1 MQEPYARPHTADN
14 IAFFVVIITQTLI
27 ARFLWTDFRRTA
39 SPRLFRAVMAL
50 MSVLWFIVF
59 VGLWLD
65 NTGEIYTSRYISAWV
80 RSVWIALANLWTIP
94 AAAAVLVYI
103 LYRFVASRPAVVE
116 KTAHDRSRRAVL
128 RAAGT
133 AAIAAPFAATAFGA
147 IIERTNFQVREVDL
161 PIRGLHPDMDGFRIA
176 QLSDL
181 HVSPYL
187 SVREAGRA
195 VDMANELRPHL
206 ALVTGDLISGPGD
219 PLDGAIAQ
227 IARLRADNGIL
238 GCLGNHEIY
247 AECEDY
253 ATTAAA
259 RRGIQFLRDEAHIVR
274 RGNASL
280 NIAGVDYQ
288 TFIWK
293 NGRYLR
299 HAERLVKPGMPNIL
313 LSHNP
318 DVFPVAIGKG
328 YDAVLSGHTH
338 GGQVTMEI
346 LQQDLNFARFYTR
359 YVLGLYRLN
368 GASCYVTAGVGTI
381 GMPVRLGVPP
391 EITLLRL
398 RRA

>member
-1 MQEPYARPHTADN
+1 MQEPYPRPHTADN
-14 IAFFVVIITQTLI
+14 IALFVVVLTQALI
-27 ARFLWTDFRRTA
+27 ARFLWTDFRRIA
-39 SPRLFRAVMAL
+39 SPRLFRVVMTL
-50 MSVLWFIVF
+50 MSALWFVVLI
-59 VGLWLD
+59 GLWLD
-65 NTGEIYTSRYISAWV
+65 NTGEMYTSRHISAWV
-80 RSVWIALANLWTIP
+80 RSVWIGVANLWTIP
-94 AAAAVLVYI
+94 AAAAVLVYVV
-103 LYRFVASRPAVVE
+103 YRFIASRPAVVE
-116 KTAHDRSRRAVL
+116 KTAHDPARRAVL

-133 AAIAAPFAATAFGA
+133 AAVVAPFAATAFGA
-147 IIERTNFQVREVDL
+147 IIERTNFQIREVDL
-161 PIRGLHPDMDGFRIA
+161 PIRGLHPDMEGFRIA

-227 IARLRADNGIL
+227 IARLRTDHGVL

-253 ATTAAA
+253 ATFEAA
-259 RRGIQFLRDEAHIVR
+259 RRGVEFLRGEGRTVR

-288 TFIWK
+288 TFAWK

-299 HAERLVKPGMPNIL
+299 RAERLIEPGMPNIL

-328 YDAVLSGHTH
+328 FDAVLSGHTH

>member
-1 MQEPYARPHTADN
+1 MQEPYPRPHTADN
-14 IAFFVVIITQTLI
+14 IVLFVVVFTQALI
-27 ARFLWTDFRRTA
+27 ARFLWTDFRRA
-39 SPRLFRAVMAL
+39 VSPRLFRAVMTLVSA
-50 MSVLWFIVF
+50 LWFITLI
-59 VGLWLD
+59 GLGLD
-65 NTGEIYTSRYISAWV
+65 NTGEMYASPHISAWS
-80 RSVWIALANLWTIP
+80 RSVWIAVANLWTIP
-94 AAAAVLVYI
+94 AAAAALIYVVYR
-103 LYRFVASRPAVVE
+103 YVASRRAVME
-116 KTAHDRSRRAVL
+116 KTAHNSGRRAVL

-133 AAIAAPFAATAFGA
+133 AAVAAPFAATAFGA
-147 IIERTNFQVREVDL
+147 IVERTNFQIREVDL
-161 PIRGLHPDMDGFRIA
+161 PVRGLHPDMEGFRIA

-187 SVREAGRA
+187 SVREAARA
-195 VDMANELRPHL
+195 VDMANELKPHL

-253 ATTAAA
+253 ATLAAA
-259 RRGIQFLRDEAHIVR
+259 RRGVEFLRSEARTVR
-274 RGNASL
+274 WGSAAL
-280 NIAGVDYQ
+280 NIGGVDYQ
-288 TFIWK
+288 TFAWK
-293 NGRYLR
+293 DGNYLR
-299 HAERLVKPGMPNIL
+299 GAERLVEPGMPNIL

-318 DVFPVAIGKG
+318 DVFPVAISKG